1 MLHVFHGIDL
11 KFVYFLFMSCI
22 QIGTWN
28 STKRATMFEN
38 ISSNMGIRSYR
49 ETLEGRKLRVVVAEV
64 MNVNVDEKGNFSKFG
79 EFKPFLKVPLK

>member
-38 ISSNMGIRSYR
+38 VSSNMGIRSYR
-49 ETLEGRKLRVVVAEV
+49 GTLEGRKLRVVVAEV
-64 MNVNVDEKGNFSKFG
+64 MNVNVDEKGNLENSSLFSKC
-79 EFKPFLKVPLK
+79 L